1 VTVSAST
8 LLLKPIAAWRG
19 LPPRQRLMLAGLAV
33 LLALV
38 QVRQPYPAVAPLHHL
53 PTLALLLAAPFLLR
67 RRPLSDAALACILLF
82 FALHTIGGRYTY
94 TNVPYDAWARALTG
108 QTLSEAFG
116 WSRNHY
122 DRLVH
127 FGYGV
132 LAVLPL
138 HEALRRHA
146 GLGPRTSLY
155 IAVESVLAVSALY
168 EIFEWLLTL
177 TMEGSLVTAYNGQQ
191 GDLWDAQKDM
201 ALAGL
206 GALLAAGALA
216 MRRRAQ

>member
-1 VTVSAST
+1 VRP
-8 LLLKPIAAWRG
+8 LKAGWGA
-19 LPPRQRLMLAGLAV
+19 LPPAQKWMLAGLAALL
-33 LLALV
+33 LLA

-53 PTLALLLAAPFLLR
+53 PTLALLVAAPFLLAR
-67 RRPLSDAALACILLF
+67 RALSNAGLACILLF

-94 TNVPYDAWARALTG
+94 TNVPYDSWARALTG
-108 QTLSEAFG
+108 HTLSEAFG

-127 FGYGV
+127 FAYGA
-132 LAVLPL
+132 LAVLPVR
-138 HEALRRHA
+138 EALVRHA
-146 GLGPRTSLY
+146 GFGRRSASY
-155 IAVESVLAVSALY
+155 VAVESVFAVSALY

-177 TMEGSLVTAYNGQQ
+177 TMEGSLATAYNGQQ

-206 GALLAAGALA
+206 GALLAAAALA
-216 MRRRAQ
+216 MRRRHG